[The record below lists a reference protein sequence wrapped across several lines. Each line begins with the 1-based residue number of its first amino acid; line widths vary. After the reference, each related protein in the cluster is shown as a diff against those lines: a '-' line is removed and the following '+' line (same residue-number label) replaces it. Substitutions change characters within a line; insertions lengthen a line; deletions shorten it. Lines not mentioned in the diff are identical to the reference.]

1 MNIRKFIGGTSRDAL
16 RLVREALGAD
26 AVVLSNRTLD
36 DGSVEIVA
44 LADRDLAAIAP
55 ADAAAAQGLGGSGA
69 QGGQGGPFAQPSA
82 AMTQMPRTPRAASG
96 AAPAA
101 LAAPIGGANP
111 YASGMPDVFS
121 SVFGASPEVGA
132 EKGGANADAD
142 ADGDHAAD
150 TAVSLGQEASAASA
164 AIAPLSPSSR
174 AAAGQQAAQSPM
186 PATLQSTMQA
196 AQLAQQAMPGQQT
209 PLQMAL
215 QAATESLAT
224 PAFAPSFAS
233 TAPAANASAPAV
245 AREAAARL
253 EQAAAAHT
261 SDVPRTMAESNPWLI
276 DHARRIANQQ
286 NAPRV
291 PAMTPATAAARGLG
305 NVADPVLPP
314 DVDASTPDWA
324 LEAAHVAARRAAQRL
339 GHGPE
344 AAGPAPTS
352 SKNADAAQTVSEAI
366 RARIEQ
372 VVNETVMNE
381 LASMRG
387 MMEEQFAGLLWG
399 ERQRRSPVQGALTK
413 QLFAAGFSAQLV
425 KMMIDRLPEVETE
438 EAGMEWLQSV
448 LESNLPVLEDEE
460 ALMERGGVFALM
472 GPTGVG
478 KTTTTAKLAARC
490 VMRFGASKVA
500 LLTTDSYRIGG
511 HEQLR
516 IFGKILGVS
525 VHAVRD
531 GADLQLA
538 LTELKNKHIVLIDT
552 IGMSQ
557 RDRAVADQIAMLC
570 GAGRPVRRLL
580 LLSAT
585 NHGDTLNEVVQAYQS
600 ENAPLTGCI
609 LTKLDEATNLGSALD
624 TVLRY
629 KLPVHYVST
638 GQKVPEN
645 LYVATRRFLIR
656 SAFCIPRES
665 SPFVP
670 HEDDIPALLSAL
682 STRSNSQAPE
692 VRFG

>member
-1 MNIRKFIGGTSRDAL
+1 MNIRKFIGGNSRDAL

-44 LADRDLAAIAP
+44 LADSDLAAIAP
-55 ADAAAAQGLGGSGA
+55 ADAAQLQALAPRTQRPALPGVSTPMSTPMSAGAAA
-69 QGGQGGPFAQPSA
+69 ASA
-82 AMTQMPRTPRAASG
+82 AAASFG
-96 AAPAA
+96 
-101 LAAPIGGANP
+101 NP
-111 YASGMPDVFS
+111 YASGGMPDVFS
-121 SVFGASPEVGA
+121 SVFGASPEVGV
-132 EKGGANADAD
+132 EPGAAGADGQSAAGSD
-142 ADGDHAAD
+142 DDGDHAD
-150 TAVSLGQEASAASA
+150 DISVSLAQSLQPKPSKAAASA
-164 AIAPLSPSSR
+164 LEAALGASAGAQAGSQPFAASR
-174 AAAGQQAAQSPM
+174 AAAGQAAQQTTMPPTSQTMAASPFGTFSANAASRPVSNQAA
-186 PATLQSTMQA
+186 
-196 AQLAQQAMPGQQT
+196 
-209 PLQMAL
+209 
-215 QAATESLAT
+215 
-224 PAFAPSFAS
+224 
-233 TAPAANASAPAV
+233 
-245 AREAAARL
+245 AREAAALL
-253 EQAAAAHT
+253 EQAVAQPFGDSASA
-261 SDVPRTMAESNPWLI
+261 PRTMADTNPWLI
-276 DHARRIANQQ
+276 DHARRIASQQ
-286 NAPRV
+286 ENTKTPGMSPSA
-291 PAMTPATAAARGLG
+291 AMAKGLG
-305 NVADPVLPP
+305 MTADPVHPA
-314 DVDASTPDWA
+314 DVEASQPQWA
-324 LEAAHVAARRAAQRL
+324 LEAAHAAARRAARSIGQSAD
-339 GHGPE
+339 
-344 AAGPAPTS
+344 AAGPAPGAEAAAAAASNT
-352 SKNADAAQTVSEAI
+352 AQTVSEAI
-366 RARIEQ
+366 RSRIEQ

-399 ERQRRSPVQGALTK
+399 ERQRRTPVQGALTK

-425 KMMIDRLPEVETE
+425 KMMIERLPNVETE

-531 GADLQLA
+531 GADLELA
-538 LTELKNKHIVLIDT
+538 LTELKSKHIVLIDT

-570 GAGRPVRRLL
+570 GTGRPVQRLL

-600 ENAPLTGCI
+600 GPDESPLTGCI
-609 LTKLDEATNLGSALD
+609 LTKLDEATNLGSTLD

-645 LYVATRRFLIR
+645 LYVATRRFLVR
-656 SAFCIPRES
+656 SAFCVPRDR

-682 STRSNSQAPE
+682 SNRSNSQAHE

>member
-55 ADAAAAQGLGGSGA
+55 ADGAAAQGLGGSGGQGA
-69 QGGQGGPFAQPSA
+69 QGGQPGPFAQPSA
-82 AMTQMPRTPRAASG
+82 AMTQMPRTPRAAAASAG
-96 AAPAA
+96 A
-101 LAAPIGGANP
+101 GANP

-132 EKGGANADAD
+132 EDDASDDAD
-142 ADGDHAAD
+142 TDGGHA
-150 TAVSLGQEASAASA
+150 AVSLGQDASPAPASSAAS
-164 AIAPLSPSSR
+164 R
-174 AAAGQQAAQSPM
+174 ATASQQAAQSAM
-186 PATLQSTMQA
+186 PPALQSAMQA
-196 AQLAQQAMPGQQT
+196 ARPPAPQVAPNARA
-209 PLQMAL
+209 PLQGVAEPY
-215 QAATESLAT
+215 AAA
-224 PAFAPSFAS
+224 AFAPPY
-233 TAPAANASAPAV
+233 APAANGAGAPAA

-253 EQAAAAHT
+253 EQAAAQQPGDA
-261 SDVPRTMAESNPWLI
+261 PRTMAESNPWLI
-276 DHARRIANQQ
+276 DHARRIVSQQ
-286 NAPRV
+286 NGVREPG
-291 PAMTPATAAARGLG
+291 MTPAAAAARGLG
-305 NVADPVLPP
+305 NVADPVLPH
-314 DVDASTPDWA
+314 DVEATTPDWA
-324 LEAAHVAARRAAQRL
+324 LEAAHIAARRAAQRL
-339 GHGPE
+339 GHSPD
-344 AAGPAPTS
+344 AAGPPPAPGGRNPQGAAPGGAP
-352 SKNADAAQTVSEAI
+352 NAAHTVSEAI

-399 ERQRRSPVQGALTK
+399 ERQRRSPLQGALTK

-438 EAGMEWLQSV
+438 EAGMEWIQSV

-490 VMRFGASKVA
+490 VMRFGASKIA

-538 LTELKNKHIVLIDT
+538 LAELKNKHIVMIDT

-570 GAGRPVRRLL
+570 GAGRPVQRLL

-600 ENAPLTGCI
+600 GPENAPLTGCI

-656 SAFCIPRES
+656 SAFCIPRDR

-682 STRSNSQAPE
+682 SVRSGSQAPE

>member
-36 DGSVEIVA
+36 DGTVEIVA
-44 LADRDLAAIAP
+44 LADSDLAAIAP
-55 ADAAAAQGLGGSGA
+55 ADAAATAVAAQAAAVSKSGR
-69 QGGQGGPFAQPSA
+69 Q
-82 AMTQMPRTPRAASG
+82 
-96 AAPAA
+96 APAA
-101 LAAPIGGANP
+101 TAGLGAANP
-111 YASGMPDVFS
+111 YAGGVPDVFS

-132 EKGGANADAD
+132 TPGAATASSGLSGYAGYNDSGDDSDDDGDDAD
-142 ADGDHAAD
+142 
-150 TAVSLGQEASAASA
+150 VSVALRGVQKPDVYGTPAQTGSAGMPG
-164 AIAPLSPSSR
+164 APGETLPGSR
-174 AAAGQQAAQSPM
+174 ANVAVNTAGQAPAPNAQGSARAAQRPF
-186 PATLQSTMQA
+186 A
-196 AQLAQQAMPGQQT
+196 A
-209 PLQMAL
+209 
-215 QAATESLAT
+215 
-224 PAFAPSFAS
+224 
-233 TAPAANASAPAV
+233 
-245 AREAAARL
+245 RDAAAML
-253 EQAAAAHT
+253 EQAAAHSILPDSPVAAREA
-261 SDVPRTMAESNPWLI
+261 RTMAESNPWLI

-286 NAPRV
+286 EAVRAAGIS
-291 PAMTPATAAARGLG
+291 PADAMAKGLG
-305 NVADPVLPP
+305 MPADPVRPAG
-314 DVDASTPDWA
+314 VDTSTPEWA
-324 LEAAHVAARRAAQRL
+324 REAAEVAARRAAARL

-344 AAGPAPTS
+344 AVGPAPT
-352 SKNADAAQTVSEAI
+352 AAAEAAGAAQGVSEAI
-366 RARIEQ
+366 RSRIEQ

-399 ERQRRSPVQGALTK
+399 ERQRRSPLQGLLTK

-425 KMMIDRLPEVETE
+425 KMMIDRLPAVETE
-438 EAGMEWLQSV
+438 EAGMEWIQSV
-448 LESNLPVLEDEE
+448 LESNLPVLENED

-490 VMRFGASKVA
+490 VMRFGASRVA

-570 GAGRPVRRLL
+570 GAGRPVQRLL

-585 NHGDTLNEVVQAYQS
+585 SHGDTLNEVVQAYQS
-600 ENAPLTGCI
+600 SPDKAPLTGCI

-656 SAFCIPRES
+656 SAFCVPREH

-682 STRSNSQAPE
+682 SLRTGSQAHE
-692 VRFG
+692 VQFG